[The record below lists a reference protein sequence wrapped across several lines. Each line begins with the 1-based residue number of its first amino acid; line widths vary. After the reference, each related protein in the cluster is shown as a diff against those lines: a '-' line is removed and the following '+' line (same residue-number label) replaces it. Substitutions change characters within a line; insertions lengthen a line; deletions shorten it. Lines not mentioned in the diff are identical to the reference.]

1 MNEFGIAYSASKL
14 TKMDMKRVNAGNF
27 RTFYTILNG
36 LVNTVDVEQPKNEDI
51 Y

>member
-14 TKMDMKRVNAGNF
+14 TKMDMKRANAGNF